1 MAFGHFLG
9 CALADDSSAAGVG
22 ESTNLINYEMN
33 MYLKDFSQ
41 ELEQAIKIM
50 IIRNGVKKVYS
61 QDGKPIYYDAERNEE
76 TKQIIGYT
84 IPFQDNKHI
93 ILQPYS
99 IVPGEFDKFTV
110 VIWIDGWESV
120 NSMKGGTFH
129 ADLKFSTLSYNN

>member
-1 MAFGHFLG
+1 
-9 CALADDSSAAGVG
+9 
-22 ESTNLINYEMN
+22 